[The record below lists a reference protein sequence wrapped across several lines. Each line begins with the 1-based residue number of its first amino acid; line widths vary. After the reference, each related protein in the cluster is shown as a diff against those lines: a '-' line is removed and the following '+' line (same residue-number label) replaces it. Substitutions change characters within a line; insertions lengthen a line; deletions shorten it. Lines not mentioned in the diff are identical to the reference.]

1 MAKSKRPNRV
11 HGRNKGEQLEKIK
24 KTQDQQRQ
32 DRIDAQKKAGTF
44 EGPSMFSLV
53 TRHKTVAYSTL
64 TVIAVLAFVIGPAYY
79 AAIQGGP
86 NQGEFLGD
94 NTPLAKW
101 TTANGDVS
109 VTDTEAIN
117 LQTLSQNLQ
126 QYITTLIQNAFLNGQ
141 SNDFSGM
148 DLDPLAIGFQPID
161 PVNLTFL
168 SSIANEYNMGVTTE
182 QADAYLQN
190 IATTNTPE
198 QVKAAQD
205 STLGDSASKRRT
217 LELLAKIISAKQ
229 LAQMGGLGVP
239 QAPSI
244 SDRWASYKL
253 LTDQHQFEILTVA
266 VNDSIV
272 TAEPSDA
279 ELAEML
285 ATGREHLTDDSG
297 LTPTFG
303 FRIDDAIYRSGGAR
317 TPTRYQYQFM
327 AINHDAFEVLATK
340 QIEDHIAANDDV
352 LLEYYNK
359 NIETYPAPEK
369 TLDDIN
375 AQAEGESDESTE
387 TKDDEKDA
395 SADKTDK
402 VEASDE
408 AKLKDDAKDES
419 AKEGTAEPAETA
431 AKPESA
437 DGCLIQDAAEEST
450 KPPAD
455 SEKPTADNPANSDES
470 AEQDN
475 GEDEPETTE
484 DLAGLDTPIPL
495 EPNVDP
501 ASLVDPNTPPEPAP
515 FIAQPFE
522 EAHDKVR
529 EDYIRTNL
537 PTRVHALID
546 VELEAIR
553 LAVAAYADSKYG
565 DTAKTN
571 FETVYDAVNKS
582 QTTVNDVF
590 VKSADKHMAAI
601 AVEIN
606 NRLSDLL
613 AVASPVTESSEDA
626 EEASATTT
634 SDECDAAESDADGAA
649 TEQSE
654 TAESADDSSDGRSAM
669 PTITT
674 TTRLEQNAGD
684 ILPTPTA
691 PVFIEFHTSPL
702 ISAVHGP
709 MISQRNPSSN
719 SFGYEQPITEN
730 SPYGGFNENSVSW
743 HKLVRTAYNVH
754 NQPGTP
760 PPSQTLFT
768 TSRFFEVE
776 EKESGEFGTTHTY
789 AYWQINE
796 SLSTSFDDIT
806 LENPVV
812 RNNLIA
818 GWQLSQ
824 AQQDAVAKA
833 EKLVKEYATNG
844 DNTASLSTISTEAG
858 AEPFTTTPTSVLRA
872 GTTGGV
878 GGGMQMVPEANAI
891 YRELTEQQITEN
903 VTITDDT
910 KHVARQIPDI
920 YDRAG
925 NAPSAANRI
934 FNQLTVG
941 GAPVIISDSTN
952 RYVYV
957 VRKIEATEPP
967 LADPALT
974 DPEATAVDKSIEG
987 FGTLIQYV
995 RSGTLGPGAFSQFM
1009 NAGATDAMYRGT
1021 QQAPGTTGLISS
1033 AFRSY
1038 LQQAHD
1044 FEYISPN

>member
-1 MAKSKRPNRV
+1 MAKSKRPDRV
-11 HGRNKGEQLEKIK
+11 HGRNKGGQLDKIK
-24 KTQDQQRQ
+24 KAQDQQRQ

-44 EGPSMFSLV
+44 EGPSMFSMV
-53 TRHKTVAYSTL
+53 TKHKTVAYSTL

-79 AAIQGGP
+79 AAVQGGP
-86 NQGEFLGD
+86 NQDEFRGD
-94 NTPLAKW
+94 GTPLAKW
-101 TTANGDVS
+101 TTANGDIL
-109 VTDTEAIN
+109 VTDTEAFN
-117 LQTLSQNLQ
+117 LQNLSQDLQ
-126 QYITTLIQNAFLNGQ
+126 QFISTLTQNAFRNDQ
-141 SNDFSGM
+141 SGDFSEI
-148 DLDPLAIGFQPID
+148 DPLAIGFQPIH
-161 PVNLTFL
+161 PVDLTFL
-168 SSIANEYNMGVTTE
+168 SSIANQYNMGVTTE
-182 QADAYLQN
+182 QADAYLKN
-190 IATTNTPE
+190 ISQKNTPE

-217 LELLAKIISAKQ
+217 LELLAKIISARQ

-253 LTDQHQFEILTVA
+253 LTDQHQFEILKVA
-266 VNDSIV
+266 VDASIV
-272 TAEPSDA
+272 TAEPNSA
-279 ELAEML
+279 KLGEML
-285 ATGREHLTDDSG
+285 ATGREHLADDSL

-303 FRIDDAIYRSGGAR
+303 TRIDDAVYRSGGAR
-317 TPTRYQYQFM
+317 TPTKYQYQFL
-327 AINHDAFEVLATK
+327 AFNHATFEALATK
-340 QIEDHIAANDDV
+340 QIEDHITANDDL

-375 AQAEGESDESTE
+375 AQADGESVESTE
-387 TKDDEKDA
+387 TKDDEKDV
-395 SADKTDK
+395 SSDKTDK

-408 AKLKDDAKDES
+408 AKLKDDTKDDTKTD
-419 AKEGTAEPAETA
+419 AQPEP
-431 AKPESA
+431 A
-437 DGCLIQDAAEEST
+437 DGCLIQDATEEPTATPVANETTDPDKSVDSAASDD
-450 KPPAD
+450 KSSSDDD
-455 SEKPTADNPANSDES
+455 SEKI
-470 AEQDN
+470 
-475 GEDEPETTE
+475 E

-501 ASLVDPNTPPEPAP
+501 ASLVEPNTPPEPAP
-515 FIAQPFE
+515 FIAQPFQ
-522 EAHDKVR
+522 EAYDKVR
-529 EDYIRTNL
+529 EDYIRTNM

-571 FETVYDAVNKS
+571 FETVYDAINKS
-582 QTTVNDVF
+582 QTTVNAGF
-590 VKSADKHMAAI
+590 VESADKHMAAI

-606 NRLSDLL
+606 SRLSDLL
-613 AVASPVTESSEDA
+613 TIASPVTESAESAEDTEPA
-626 EEASATTT
+626 AATTT
-634 SDECDAAESDADGAA
+634 SDDCDDAETETDEAAA
-649 TEQSE
+649 
-654 TAESADDSSDGRSAM
+654 DSSDGRDAI
-669 PTITT
+669 P
-674 TTRLEQNAGD
+674 
-684 ILPTPTA
+684 A
-691 PVFIEFHTSPL
+691 PVFIEFHKSPL

-719 SFGYEQPITEN
+719 SFGYEQAATET

-760 PPSQTLFT
+760 PPAQTLFT

-789 AYWQINE
+789 AYWLINE
-796 SLSTSFDDIT
+796 TLSTSFDDIT
-806 LENPVV
+806 LDNPEV
-812 RNNLIA
+812 RDNLIA
-818 GWQLSQ
+818 GWRLSE
-824 AQQDAVAKA
+824 AQQDAIAKA
-833 EKLVKEYATNG
+833 ERLVKQYATNG
-844 DNTASLSTISTEAG
+844 DNTASLSGLSAEAG
-858 AEPFTTTPTSVLRA
+858 EEPFTTTPTSVLRA

-891 YRELTEQQITEN
+891 YRELTAPQIAEN
-903 VTITDDT
+903 VTLTDDT

-934 FNQLTVG
+934 FSQLTVG
-941 GAPVIISDSTN
+941 GSPVIISDSTN

-957 VRKIEATEPP
+957 VRKIKATAPP
-967 LADPALT
+967 LT
-974 DPEATAVDKSIEG
+974 DPEATAVENSIEG

-1009 NAGATDAMYRGT
+1009 NAGATDTMYRGT
-1021 QQAPGTTGLISS
+1021 QQAPGTAGLISN
-1033 AFRSY
+1033 AFMSY
-1038 LQQAHD
+1038 LQQAHSY
-1044 FEYISPN
+1044 ENVTPY